1 MNTNYSNLPEQLK
14 RQGKFCCWRYEQRQ
28 GKPTKIPYNPQTG
41 GRAQSIN
48 PATFS
53 PFSAAL
59 LARGKSMETQNPYSG
74 VGVGVFGSL
83 GAIDIDHCISD
94 TGELSELAA
103 DILEAM
109 QCYAEYSPSGKGLR
123 MLFTV
128 ADGFTYDKSRYYI
141 NNQKAGLEVYIAG
154 CTQKYVTV
162 TGNTLTPGK
171 GLEERGEQLRTIL
184 EKYMRRPD
192 RRAPQAP
199 REPTGLD
206 DLQLIE
212 KAKRS
217 KGGPKFAALWS
228 GDTTSYKSRSEAD
241 QALCNILAFWTN
253 RDAAWME
260 RLFRQSGL
268 MREKWD
274 RPQSGSTYGA
284 ITIQNAIASA
294 QSGYDPQAHF
304 QRGAG
309 RIAANSPAKGTEPV
323 RPPDFSDAG
332 NAVIFSQ
339 VYKEDLIFVD
349 ALGWLWWTG
358 QKWERDDHKAT
369 AWALELSARMLREA
383 QKETRDALH
392 QQAEAK
398 AKYAASGDAAD
409 GEDVKKADE
418 AVAKAKAYLSH
429 AKTSRNAVRI
439 KNMMELSK
447 PALVLKADRL
457 DANPFDL
464 NTPAGIVNLTTG
476 QLRPHE
482 RGAYCS
488 QITQAAPGS
497 KGRDMWEAFLDTV
510 TCHDGSL
517 KGFLQMVT
525 GMSFIGSIYQ
535 EGIVIAYGGGRNGKS
550 TTFNAIG
557 DSLGDYTGAIDIKV
571 ITTDRANKGAALAT
585 LRGKRLVITG
595 ELEEHQRLSVATLK
609 QVASTDKLT
618 IEEKY
623 KQPETVKQSHTL
635 LLFTNH
641 LPRVGSTDDG
651 TWRRLIAVPFNA
663 TIQPSN
669 SVQNYGEVLARECG
683 GAILAWGIEG
693 AVNFV
698 RNGFKLD
705 IPDVVAEATEE
716 YRQREDWLTNFI
728 NERCIREPN
737 AREGARALYLEYKA
751 WAQDG
756 GEYVRRE
763 NDFAV
768 AMEAAGFQQIT
779 PKNRKTWT
787 GLRIDRTVAY
797 GTSCGTGA

>member
-1 MNTNYSNLPEQLK
+1 MSDYRNLPELLK
-14 RQGKFCCWRYEQRQ
+14 RQGLFCCWRYEQRQ
-28 GKPTKIPYNPQTG
+28 NKPTKVPYNPRNG
-41 GRAQSIN
+41 NRAKSTD
-48 PATFS
+48 PGSFS
-53 PFSAAL
+53 AFSAAL
-59 LARGKSMETQNPYSG
+59 MALGKSIEARQPYSG
-74 VGVGVFGSL
+74 IGVGLFGNL

-94 TGELSELAA
+94 SGELSDMAA
-103 DILEAM
+103 DIM
-109 QCYAEYSPSGKGLR
+109 TTMNTYVEYSPSGKGLR
-123 MLFTV
+123 VLFTV
-128 ADGFTYDKSRYYI
+128 PDDFQYDKAKYRI
-141 NNQKAGLEVYIAG
+141 NNQQLGLEVYIAG
-154 CTQKYVTV
+154 ATNKYVTV
-162 TGNTLTPGK
+162 TGNTLTPGRD
-171 GLEERGEQLRTIL
+171 LEERGDPLRTIL
-184 EKYMRRPD
+184 EKYMRRPE
-192 RRAPQAP
+192 RQIPQQAP
-199 REPTGLD
+199 KEPAELD

-212 KAKRS
+212 KARRS
-217 KGGPKFAALWS
+217 KGGPKFTALWS
-228 GDTTSYKSRSEAD
+228 GDASSYKSRSEAD

-253 RDAAWME
+253 RDPARMD
-260 RLFRQSGL
+260 RLFRRSGL

-274 RPQSGSTYGA
+274 RRQSGSTYGA
-284 ITIQNAIASA
+284 LTIQNAISDAR
-294 QSGYDPQAHF
+294 SGYNPRDF
-304 QRGAG
+304 SR
-309 RIAANSPAKGTEPV
+309 RRTERDTPAKDAEPV
-323 RPPDFSDAG
+323 RPPDYSDAG
-332 NAVIFSQ
+332 NAVIFAR
-339 VYKEDLIFVD
+339 VYKDDLIFVD
-349 ALGWLWWTG
+349 ALGWLWWNG
-358 QKWERDDHKAT
+358 WKWERDDHKAT
-369 AWALELSARMLREA
+369 AWALKLSARMLDEA

-409 GEDVKKADE
+409 GEAVKKADE
-418 AVAKAKAYLSH
+418 AVAKANAYLSH
-429 AKTSRNAVRI
+429 AKTSRNAIRI

-447 PALVLKADRL
+447 PALVLKADKL

-476 QLRPHE
+476 ELRHHD

-497 KGRDMWEAFLDTV
+497 KGAELWENFLDTV
-510 TCHDGSL
+510 TCNDGGL

-525 GMSFIGSIYQ
+525 GMAFIGSIYQ

-550 TTFNAIG
+550 TCFNAIG

-663 TIQPSN
+663 TIQPKD
-669 SVQNYGEVLARECG
+669 SVQNYGEVLARDCG

-728 NERCIREPN
+728 NERCVREPN

-756 GEYVRRE
+756 GEFVRRE

-768 AMEAAGFQQIT
+768 AMEAAGFQ
-779 PKNRKTWT
+779 KLKMKGKFHYA
-787 GLRIDRTVAY
+787 GLKIDFSSKLQSPYAA
-797 GTSCGTGA
+797 SL

>member
-1 MNTNYSNLPEQLK
+1 MSTNFSNLPEQLK
-14 RQGKFCCWRYEQRQ
+14 RQGLFCCWRYEQRQ
-28 GKPTKIPYNPQTG
+28 NKPTKVPYNPRTG
-41 GRAQSIN
+41 GRAQSTN
-48 PATFS
+48 PATFA
-53 PFSAAL
+53 PFSQAL
-59 LARGKSMETQNPYSG
+59 WALGKSLEEPAPYSG
-74 VGVGVFGSL
+74 IGVGVFGTL
-83 GAIDIDHCISD
+83 GAIDLDHCISD
-94 TGELSELAA
+94 AGELSEMAA
-103 DILEAM
+103 DILETM
-109 QCYAEYSPSGKGLR
+109 QGYAEYSPSGKGLR
-123 MLFTV
+123 ILF
-128 ADGFTYDKSRYYI
+128 AMPEGFTYDKARYYI

-154 CTQKYVTV
+154 CTNKYVTV
-162 TGNTLTPGK
+162 TGNTLTPGRD
-171 GLEERGEQLRTIL
+171 LEGREEQLRTVL
-184 EKYMRRPD
+184 EKYMRRPE
-192 RRAPQAP
+192 RQAPQAP
-199 REPTGLD
+199 REPVALD
-206 DLQLIE
+206 DLQLID

-217 KGGPKFAALWS
+217 RGGAKFAALWS
-228 GDTTSYKSRSEAD
+228 GDTSNYRSPSEAD
-241 QALCNILAFWTN
+241 LSLCNILAFWTN
-253 RDAAWME
+253 KDPARMD

-284 ITIQNAIASA
+284 LTIQRAIADCR
-294 QSGYDPQAHF
+294 SGYDPQAYS
-304 QRGAG
+304 QRQEEHPSA
-309 RIAANSPAKGTEPV
+309 AKGTEPV
-323 RPPDFSDAG
+323 RPPDYSDAG
-332 NAVIFSQ
+332 NAVIFAR
-339 VYKEDLIFVD
+339 VYKDDLIFVD
-349 ALGWLWWTG
+349 ALGWLWWNG
-358 QKWERDDHKAT
+358 RKWERDDHKAT
-369 AWALELSARMLREA
+369 AWALKLSARMLEEA

-409 GEDVKKADE
+409 GEAVKKANE
-418 AVAKAKAYLSH
+418 AVAKAKAYLTH
-429 AKTSRNAVRI
+429 AKTSRNAIRI

-447 PALVLKADRL
+447 PSLVIKADRL

-476 QLRPHE
+476 ELRPHD

-488 QITQAAPGS
+488 QITQAAPDS
-497 KGRDMWEAFLDTV
+497 KGRDMWETFLDTV
-510 TCHDGSL
+510 TCNDGGL
-517 KGFLQMVT
+517 KGFLQMVA
-525 GMSFIGSIYQ
+525 GMAFIGSIYQ

-550 TTFNAIG
+550 TCFNAIG

-663 TIQPSN
+663 TIQPDK
-669 SVQNYGEVLARECG
+669 SVQNYGEMLVENCG

-705 IPDVVAEATEE
+705 IPDAVAEATEE

-728 NERCIREPN
+728 NERCIRDPN

-756 GEYVRRE
+756 GEFVRRE

-768 AMEAAGFQQIT
+768 AMEAAGFQKVF
-779 PKNRKTWT
+779 PKNRKTWQ
-787 GLRIDRTVAY
+787 GLRIDYDA
-797 GTSCGTGA
+797 SCQNACGARA